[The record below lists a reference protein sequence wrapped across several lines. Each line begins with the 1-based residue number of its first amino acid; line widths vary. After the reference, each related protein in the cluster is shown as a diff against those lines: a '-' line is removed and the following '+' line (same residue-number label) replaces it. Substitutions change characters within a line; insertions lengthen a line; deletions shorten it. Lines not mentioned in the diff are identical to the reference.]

1 VKGGKWLVLVAGK
14 DKKERISKHK
24 RGAWAGGNRMT
35 HTGGYRGKT
44 GQLMIHRMITLHP
57 RLNDWNSMAEEA
69 CSNIANS
76 AGAMRKGVSLEG
88 FTEAGGGRGP
98 LPQTA

>member
-35 HTGGYRGKT
+35 HTGCAWNRGIP
-44 GQLMIHRMITLHP
+44 G
-57 RLNDWNSMAEEA
+57 
-69 CSNIANS
+69 
-76 AGAMRKGVSLEG
+76 
-88 FTEAGGGRGP
+88 
-98 LPQTA
+98 